1 MQTSAF
7 ALAVLAATA
16 LSMSG
21 MAAEPTAT
29 PAASAAPAA
38 PAAAPTPQF
47 TASDVIPDR
56 SGQEDADALYELR
69 LGGEAMTADEQI
81 ARWLAELKAGRARA
95 GSLVGSHLSYVAL
108 TVSDCATARDALTQ
122 ADALGSDQA
131 PWLLAQ
137 LAVNRSCGET
147 DIAAREKWLKKAVTL
162 DYFGAAQL
170 LIALYSPT
178 GQKTD
183 PGQQYTYARVAA
195 GYWEAVVGNQGNP
208 GSRAGFDVTALQDM
222 EKNLAADVRKRAE
235 TDATQILKQMLK
247 RHERFTPSRPQEIGR
262 GGKDAKASSGWGYVA
277 NTIDY
282 YHECAWN
289 LANNCR
295 GAQRLALV
303 DIVNNDPE
311 FMACKAEL
319 KSKDFVTAKAA
330 NLSREVLMGPKATR
344 RLILGDVYEQPDKS
358 AMTVNCKV
366 IPRLADN
373 SAAGRCKA
381 KLEGTID
388 AQQFYPPSAKN
399 AGIEGDVV
407 VRYYVPAGATSPVDA
422 EIVRSSGYTA
432 LDDAAIDTIRSGK
445 YAKDCD
451 YGLSS
456 IRIAF
461 KLQD

>member
-7 ALAVLAATA
+7 AFAVLVAAA
-16 LSMSG
+16 AAS
-21 MAAEPTAT
+21 AAEP
-29 PAASAAPAA
+29 SAAPAA
-38 PAAAPTPQF
+38 PATAPTPQF

-56 SGQEDADALYELR
+56 AGHDDAGALYELR

-81 ARWLAELKAGRARA
+81 ARWQAELKAGRARA
-95 GSLVGSHLSYVAL
+95 GSLVGSHLGYVAL
-108 TVSDCATARDALTQ
+108 TTTDCTTARDALTQ

-131 PWLLAQ
+131 SWLLAQ
-137 LAVNRSCGET
+137 LAENRSCG
-147 DIAAREKWLKKAVTL
+147 DPDVAARERWLKKAVTL
-162 DYFGAAQL
+162 DYFAAVQQ
-170 LIALYSPT
+170 LIAFYSPT
-178 GQKTD
+178 GAKTD
-183 PGQQYTYARVAA
+183 AVQQYTYARVAG
-195 GYWEAVVGNQGNP
+195 GYFEAVYGNIANP
-208 GSRAGFDVTALQDM
+208 GARAGFDMAALQEM
-222 EKNLAADVRKRAE
+222 EKTLSADDRKRAE
-235 TDATQILKQMLK
+235 TDATQIVKLMLK
-247 RHERFTPSRPQEIGR
+247 RHDRFTPARPQEFGR
-262 GGKDAKASSGWGYVA
+262 GGKDAKASSGWGYVGS
-277 NTIDY
+277 TIDY

-295 GAQRLALV
+295 GAQRLAFV
-303 DIVNNDPE
+303 DIINNDAE
-311 FMACKAEL
+311 FMACKVGL
-319 KSKDFVTAKAA
+319 KTKDFVNGKVG
-330 NLSREVLMGPKATR
+330 NLPREVLMGPKATR
-344 RLILGDVYEQPDKS
+344 RLILGDLYETPDKS
-358 AMTVNCKV
+358 AMTVDCKV

-388 AQQFYPPSAKN
+388 AQRFYPPSAKN

-407 VRYYVPAGATSPVDA
+407 VRYYVPAGAASPVDA